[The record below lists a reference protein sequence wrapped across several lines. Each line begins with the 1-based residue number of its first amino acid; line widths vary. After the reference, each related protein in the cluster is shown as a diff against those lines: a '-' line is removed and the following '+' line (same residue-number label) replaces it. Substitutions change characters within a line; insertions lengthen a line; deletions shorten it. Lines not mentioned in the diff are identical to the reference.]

1 MKLSKIIAGIATI
14 AVCALGPSATL
25 ADYPERNITI
35 VVPFPA
41 GSTSDLIP
49 RLLGPIVAKSLGT
62 SVVIENQPG
71 ANGSVGAAR
80 VAKAEPDGYT
90 LLTVTTGVVAI
101 NQWIYAKPLYSPERD
116 FAPIVNAASTP
127 NILVVN
133 PSVKASTLE
142 ELFALAKAK
151 PSSLSFAS
159 AGFGSTSHL
168 CGETLKV
175 VGKVDFVHVPYQ
187 GPAPAIQDVLGDR
200 VSMICDNLSNVVQ
213 YVKSG
218 TLKAIA
224 VTAKERSAQL
234 PNVPTS
240 KEAGYPA
247 VEAGIWYGIVAPAGT
262 PKEIVEKLND
272 AFVQTL
278 RDPAVASRLEGL
290 GMKIIGDEP
299 DAFTRFIAEES
310 ARMKHIVTQSGARI
324 Q

>member
-1 MKLSKIIAGIATI
+1 MKLPNVIAGAATVV
-14 AVCALGPSATL
+14 ACALSATATL

-62 SVVIENQPG
+62 SVVVENQPG

-90 LLTVTTGVVAI
+90 LLTVTTGVAAI

-133 PSVKASTLE
+133 PSVKAATLE
-142 ELFALAKAK
+142 ELIALAKAK
-151 PSSLSFAS
+151 PASLSFAS

-168 CGETLKV
+168 CGEALKV
-175 VGKVDFVHVPYQ
+175 TGKIDLVHVPYQ

-200 VSMICDNLSNVVQ
+200 VSMICDNLSNVLQ
-213 YVKSG
+213 YVQSG
-218 TLKAIA
+218 TLKPIA
-224 VTAKERSAQL
+224 VTAKERSPQL

-240 KEAGYPA
+240 QEAGYPD
-247 VEAGIWYGIVAPAGT
+247 VEAGIWYGIVAPART
-262 PKEIVEKLND
+262 PKEIIDKLNQ
-272 AFVQTL
+272 ALVEAL
-278 RDPAVASRLEGL
+278 RDPAVVARLEAL
-290 GMKIIGDEP
+290 GMRIIGDQPE
-299 DAFTRFIAEES
+299 AFKRFITEES
-310 ARMKHIVTQSGARI
+310 ARMKSIVTQSGARI
-324 Q
+324 E